1 MTEFHPE
8 GFIVNLPQNRAAMAS
23 PSALAEACGAG
34 TILEARAVVCDSD
47 HNLLVELGC
56 MRGII
61 PREEG
66 AVGIREGTVRDIAM
80 ISKVNK
86 PVSFVVKSFEKDS
99 FGMLRA
105 ILSRR
110 EAQEICQ
117 REYIKNLRRGDVI
130 PARVTHL
137 DSFGAFADIGCG
149 IPSLI
154 PIDSLSVSRIEHSR
168 ERFTS
173 GMEIRAVIKS
183 KDDTGRV
190 CLSHKELL
198 GSWEENAARFQHGE
212 TVAGIVRSVEEYG
225 VFVELTP
232 NLAGLAE
239 PREGVRVG
247 QQASVYIKALIP
259 ERMKIK
265 LIIIDTFSESCPPP
279 PPVYYYHGSHLD
291 RFVYSPTSS
300 DRLIE
305 SRFDDEETEFSCP

>member
-1 MTEFHPE
+1 MNEFNPE
-8 GFIVNLPQNRAAMAS
+8 GLTMDLPQNRAAMAS
-23 PSALAEACGAG
+23 PNALAEACSAG
-34 TILEARAVVCDSD
+34 TILEARAVVCDSA
-47 HNLLVELGC
+47 HNLLVDLGC

-86 PVSFVVKSFEKDS
+86 PVSFVVKSFEKDPL
-99 FGMLRA
+99 GKLRA
-105 ILSRR
+105 VLSRR
-110 EAQEICQ
+110 EAQETCQ
-117 REYIKNLRRGDVI
+117 REYIKKLQR
-130 PARVTHL
+130 
-137 DSFGAFADIGCG
+137 GCG

-168 ERFTS
+168 ERFPS
-173 GMEIRAVIKS
+173 GIDIRAVVKS
-183 KDDTGRV
+183 KDDTGRI

-239 PREGVRVG
+239 PHEGVRIG
-247 QQASVYIKALIP
+247 QQASVYIKTLIP

-291 RFVYSPTSS
+291 RFVYSPASS